1 MLAAPGSKARCRQQL
16 VPSQPSA
23 RRLPG
28 ASKMLVYPNSHASS
42 KPFAAGNPGFRRACF
57 GTTRPQALHRH
68 SQIPASGDLAQASR
82 CSSRS
87 LRTSKTFSEAG
98 RPRQTAETPAWHG
111 QTLNCSWVPCRS
123 AEWPLLACEQG
134 LDFRLRRSGHAACPF
149 LNCASER
156 RVARTLRP

>member
-1 MLAAPGSKARCRQQL
+1 MAVSLSQTVLTAQPCLTGGTWLESKMPSAASSVAAFSKKAAGGVEDACLPKLARFEQAFRGGKARLSPCLFWDDQ
-16 VPSQPSA
+16 
-23 RRLPG
+23 
-28 ASKMLVYPNSHASS
+28 AS
-42 KPFAAGNPGFRRACF
+42 
-57 GTTRPQALHRH
+57 LHRH

-149 LNCASER
+149 
-156 RVARTLRP
+156 